1 MTNASRKHLL
11 INCLF
16 NADSY
21 ITFKYRVDS
30 ILFYNSIF
38 CDTSPKQ
45 RQKFRGIQRA
55 NLREHYL
62 V

>member
-38 CDTSPKQ
+38 CTGAQSSDKN
-45 RQKFRGIQRA
+45 FVAFNVLI
-55 NLREHYL
+55 
-62 V
+62 